1 MDVSLGV
8 SIAIFRQLRLPI
20 GAGCK
25 KRRAIQFVVKIFTEI
40 EG

>member
-1 MDVSLGV
+1 MDVSFGV

-25 KRRAIQFVVKIFTEI
+25 KRAIQFLVKIFTEI